1 MKKSSVQS
9 SATMTT
15 PDADHDLGKLSA
27 GCEAPRS
34 AGLCLN
40 LASYSQSQQSSAKRR
55 IGAICQRLV
64 DKAATDDEGS
74 IGGVFNRGPP
84 QAEGIGLLPNSH
96 HETSSIDDTG
106 GGDGGERTR
115 QLHGICIMLLVS

>member
-1 MKKSSVQS
+1 MKKPSVLS
-9 SATMTT
+9 SATTTT
-15 PDADHDLGKLSA
+15 PDVDHDLGKLSA

-40 LASYSQSQQSSAKRR
+40 LASYSQSQQSSAKR

-74 IGGVFNRGPP
+74 IGGVFNQGPP

-106 GGDGGERTR
+106 GEMGPTHQGGENI
-115 QLHGICIMLLVS
+115 LFG